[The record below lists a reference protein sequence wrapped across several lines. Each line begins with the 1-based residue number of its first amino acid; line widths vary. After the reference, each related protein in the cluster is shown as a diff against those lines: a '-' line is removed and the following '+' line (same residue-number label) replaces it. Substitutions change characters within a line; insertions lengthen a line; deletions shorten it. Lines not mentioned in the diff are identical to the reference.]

1 MTVMAAFGTSA
12 PCASSTVPERVAF
25 VDWPS
30 DETLSPAATK
40 AIAIAFARF
49 CLIEGTSK
57 PGLIFLHL
65 TDCFDRLLKLS
76 QTLLSSLAHT
86 HWPGLTIDMSSH
98 SLKLVTCPQ
107 FSTGRMVG
115 WSDH

>member
-1 MTVMAAFGTSA
+1 MTVMLAFGTSA

-76 QTLLSSLAHT
+76 QNLLSSLAHT
-86 HWPGLTIDMSSH
+86 HWLGLTIDLSWL
-98 SLKLVTCPQ
+98 SLNLALGHK
-107 FSTGRMVG
+107 F
-115 WSDH
+115 